1 MLLDKNNRR
10 TITMENFEPENAER
24 FMADQQVGM
33 FLNRYRECVSSDDYD
48 KLLALY
54 RQQRIDVLEEAAKYI
69 ENGSSFSGWAESGL
83 TFAKWIRSLGSKDPI
98 SEKYGT
104 VEIK

>member
-1 MLLDKNNRR
+1 
-10 TITMENFEPENAER
+10 MENFDPENVER

-54 RQQRIDVLEEAAKYI
+54 RALQPQMT
-69 ENGSSFSGWAESGL
+69 FSE
-83 TFAKWIRSLGSKDPI
+83 R
-98 SEKYGT
+98 YGEI
-104 VEIK
+104 EIK